1 MAQDQDPIS
10 FIAAELRR
18 LGVDHAAIR
27 AATDAARAQ
36 WGGGQAYIRAV
47 DREARD
53 QRIEDLLNRGVS
65 AGRIAREVGVHPAT
79 VRRKRSAWF

>member
-1 MAQDQDPIS
+1 LAEDPLS
-10 FIAAELRR
+10 DIARDLIRR
-18 LGVDHAAIR
+18 GVDPTIVR

-36 WGGGQAYIRAV
+36 WGGCAAYIHRW

-53 QRIEDLLNRGVS
+53 QRIEELLNRGVS

>member
-1 MAQDQDPIS
+1 MEDPADPVATM
-10 FIAAELRR
+10 AAELRR

-27 AATDAARAQ
+27 AACEATRAQ

-65 AGRIAREVGVHPAT
+65 AGRIAREVGVHPST
-79 VRRKRSAWF
+79 IRRRRSKWL